1 MNFSV
6 SNLFVI
12 MGMNYFKKFDK
23 VIFAVWLSYNRDDY
37 LKYTEKMKEKN
48 PNIITKNVSAKKQ
61 LEQYQQK
68 YSFDISSDITK
79 CQQSTTSKSIEKNK
93 ESVIKSLPKRIITED
108 KKAIEKL
115 VIETSNTVY
124 GTLNE
129 NGAIKVFEV
138 QQKCKVVGGQAM
150 TCVDID
156 CGDKNKMT
164 LVGKI
169 DGITDKEEIVE
180 VKNRVKKHFNTLR
193 GYEKPQIMT
202 YMWMNKKKKGFMVE
216 NLKTKGGCNIN
227 IIPVDYEDDYVED
240 EVIPQL
246 KKFHTFFLD
255 FMGNEEW
262 KFDLL
267 QGEEAKL
274 YDIFMSNY

>member
-23 VIFAVWLSYNRDDY
+23 VIFAVWRSHNMEDY
-37 LKYTEKMKEKN
+37 VTYTNKMKEKK
-48 PNIITKNVSAKKQ
+48 PNLIPKNVSAKKQ
-61 LEQYQQK
+61 LEHYQQK

-79 CQQSTTSKSIEKNK
+79 CQQSKTSKKIEENK
-93 ESVIKSLPKRIITED
+93 ESVIKSLPKQIKTED

-129 NGAIKVFEV
+129 NGAIKVFET
-138 QQKCKVVGGQAM
+138 QQKCKVLGGQKM
-150 TCVDID
+150 SLVDID
-156 CGDKNKMT
+156 CGNNNKMT

-169 DGITDKEEIVE
+169 DGITDNEEIVE
-180 VKNRVKKHFNTLR
+180 IKNRVKKHFNVLR

-216 NLKTKGGCNIN
+216 NLKTKDGCNIN
-227 IIPVDYEDDYVED
+227 IIPVEYEDNYVED
-240 EVIPQL
+240 NVIPQL
-246 KKFHTFFLD
+246 KKFNAFFID
-255 FMGNEEW
+255 FMNNEEW
-262 KFDLL
+262 KYDILEG
-267 QGEEAKL
+267 GEDKL
-274 YDIFMSNY
+274 YDIFINKY